1 MAEWQRRKLGELC
14 TRITVGHVGSM
25 ASRYTGIG
33 IPFLRSLNIRRGR
46 LELSALKYIDEGFH
60 AELGKSAL
68 KPGDLAIVRTGE
80 PGTTAVIPDDFGP
93 ANCSDLV
100 IATPG
105 PEVDARY
112 LCYAINETAQDF
124 VKAHTVGAVQQ
135 HFNVKSAKELVLSVP
150 PLPVQR
156 ALSALL
162 GALDDKIAVNERIA
176 DTSEELALNLASPVR
191 WQARARVEEVC
202 VLRREQ
208 VSPRDVS
215 EELVDHYSLPA
226 FDAGRTPEHVAPEAI
241 KSGKFSVTEPAVL
254 LSKLNPETPRAWDV
268 TPNSSVPSLASTEF
282 LVLVPR
288 GTLTSHELW
297 AVVRQQAF
305 FDDLASRVTGTSK
318 SHQRVRPAEVM
329 ATEIVDPRQFGEAG
343 GQIRNLCATAALA
356 RLESQTLAALR
367 DTLLPQLMSG
377 RLRVKDAEKIVED
390 AT

>member
-1 MAEWQRRKLGELC
+1 MSEWSRTTVGDVITLQRGFDITKAQQNPGDVPVVSSGGISSYHDTAMAEGPGVVMGRKGTLGKVFWLEGGYWPHDTTLWVKDFKGNDRRFVYYFLGTLNYLSMD
-14 TRITVGHVGSM
+14 VGS
-25 ASRYTGIG
+25 SNPT
-33 IPFLRSLNIRRGR
+33 LNRN
-46 LELSALKYIDEGFH
+46 H
-60 AELGKSAL
+60 VH
-68 KPGDLAIVRTGE
+68 P
-80 PGTTAVIPDDFGP
+80 
-93 ANCSDLV
+93 
-100 IATPG
+100 TP
-105 PEVDARY
+105 
-112 LCYAINETAQDF
+112 INW
-124 VKAHTVGAVQQ
+124 
-135 HFNVKSAKELVLSVP
+135 P
-150 PLPVQR
+150 PLEEQKGI
-156 ALSALL
+156 AAML

-176 DTSEELALNLASPVR
+176 LTSEELTLNLASPVR

-226 FDAGRTPEHVAPEAI
+226 FDAGRTPERVAPEAI
-241 KSGKFSVTEPAVL
+241 RSGKFSVTEPAVL
-254 LSKLNPETPRAWDV
+254 LSKLNPEIPRAWDV
-268 TPNSSVPSLASTEF
+268 TPGSSVPSLASTEF

-356 RLESQTLAALR
+356 RHESQTLATLR

>member
-1 MAEWQRRKLGELC
+1 MSEWVNTTLGEF
-14 TRITVGHVGSM
+14 VGLQRGHDLPSGQRVSGPVPVVGSGGVTGWHNESK
-25 ASRYTGIG
+25 ASGPGITIG
-33 IPFLRSLNIRRGR
+33 RAANLGVPTLVEQDFWPLNTTLYVTDFRGNNVR
-46 LELSALKYIDEGFH
+46 FTYHLFQVL
-60 AELGKSAL
+60 
-68 KPGDLAIVRTGE
+68 DLAGFNSGSVQPMLNRNYISSFPIVVPKRPE
-80 PGTTAVIPDDFGP
+80 QDAIAAV
-93 ANCSDLV
+93 
-100 IATPG
+100 
-105 PEVDARY
+105 
-112 LCYAINETAQDF
+112 
-124 VKAHTVGAVQQ
+124 
-135 HFNVKSAKELVLSVP
+135 
-150 PLPVQR
+150 
-156 ALSALL
+156 L

-176 DTSEELALNLASPVR
+176 DTSEKLALNLASPVR

-226 FDAGRTPEHVAPEAI
+226 FDAGRTPERVAPEAI

-254 LSKLNPETPRAWDV
+254 LSKLNPEIPRAWDV
-268 TPNSSVPSLASTEF
+268 TPDSSGPSLASTEF

-356 RLESQTLAALR
+356 RHESQTLAALR